1 MVFGRFLTLLLIA
14 SLPISVLGNAL
25 ASDAEVPAALAE
37 ARQVYREALEDI
49 SRGQVDSAQ
58 DKLPALQDYPQRPY
72 LELELIKAQIGD
84 YSSAA
89 IDAHLTKYQD
99 TLVGKRVR
107 IAWLQHLLR
116 QNDWGQFVRYYEA
129 DPPSG
134 FTCVYIRALRKQDMD
149 KKADLETAKLWQT
162 PYSLP
167 KACDGVLRQWSQ
179 RLSDEERADY
189 YWQRAAL
196 AMRAEQFSLAAYLLG
211 KIPGQDQ
218 YRELLQHPH
227 RLYRVGTS
235 LPVNEHSR
243 MVASHTLQ
251 RLAARDFE
259 RANTLWH
266 QLQQHLGFSDLQN
279 HQLRDALARQI
290 IAGDAEYVRDWINA
304 NDPEFE
310 DPYLTEWRVRLALR
324 DRDWKA
330 VHRFIAALP
339 EDRRKEPDWQ
349 YWWARADIEIHQ
361 EFTPHAQR
369 VLRQMATERGYYS
382 FMAADLLNQ
391 EYRLGDRR
399 TLNPALI
406 PQVQQNPAVQRAIEL
421 QWHGE
426 SLASRLEWNQA
437 LNGFSR
443 DEQVA
448 AAQLAMDLG
457 WVNQAIMT
465 AIRADEWD
473 DLTLRFPVAY
483 KDNFDRAVSAENLD
497 LKWVYAIARQE
508 SAFNPSARSPVGARG
523 LMQLMPATA
532 RSLAR
537 QMGDRGFHYR
547 DLTNPDT
554 NIAMGS
560 FYLAKLMERFG
571 GNRILA
577 TAAYNAGPH
586 RVERV
591 LERQSSDIPAD
602 IWIENLPY
610 TETRHYIK
618 NVLAFSVVYGEK
630 LAVSRPILAQ
640 HEREISPLL
649 LDEDAE

>member
-1 MVFGRFLTLLLIA
+1 MLVGALPLSVFGN
-14 SLPISVLGNAL
+14 SVITDG
-25 ASDAEVPAALAE
+25 ETTVPAALAE
-37 ARQVYREALEDI
+37 ARQVYREALDDI
-49 SRGQVDSAQ
+49 SRGHVDSAQ
-58 DKLPALQDYPQRPY
+58 DALPALQDYPLRPY
-72 LELELIKAQIGD
+72 LELELIKAQIGQ

-89 IDAHLTKYQD
+89 IDAHLVKYGD
-99 TLVGKRVR
+99 TLVGQRVR
-107 IAWLQHLLR
+107 IAWLQHLAKQR
-116 QNDWGQFVRYYEA
+116 QWGQFVRYYEA
-129 DPPSG
+129 APPTG
-134 FTCVYIRALRKQDMD
+134 FTCVYIKALRKDDQDS
-149 KKADLETAKLWQT
+149 KADLETAKLWLT

-167 KACDGVLRQWSQ
+167 KACDGVLRKWSAG
-179 RLSDEERADY
+179 LSDSERASY

-196 AMRAEQFSLAAYLLG
+196 AMQADQHSLAAYLIS
-211 KIPGQDQ
+211 KIPGQQQ
-218 YRELLQHPH
+218 YETLLRYPH
-227 RLYRVGTS
+227 RLYQVGST

-243 MVASHTLQ
+243 LIASHTLQ
-251 RLAARDFE
+251 RLATQDFE

-266 QLQQHLGFSDLQN
+266 QLDQHLAFSDQHN
-279 HQLRDALARQI
+279 HRLRDTLARQI
-290 IAGDAEYVRDWINA
+290 IAGDADYVRDWIDA

-310 DPYLTEWRVRLALR
+310 DSYLTEWRVRLALR
-324 DRDWKA
+324 DRDWDA
-330 VHRFIAALP
+330 VHRYIAALP
-339 EDRRKEPDWQ
+339 ESLRREPDWQ
-349 YWWARADIEIHQ
+349 YWWARADIEKHQ

-369 VLRQMATERGYYS
+369 VLRQMATARGYYS

-399 TLNPALI
+399 TLNPELV
-406 PQVQQNPAVQRAIEL
+406 PQVRRNDAIQRAIEL
-421 QWHGE
+421 DWHNQ
-426 SLASRLEWNQA
+426 SLASRLEWSHA

-443 DEQVA
+443 DEKVA

-473 DLTLRFPVAY
+473 DLTLRFPVAFREQ
-483 KDNFDRAVSAENLD
+483 FDRAASAENLD

-508 SAFNPSARSPVGARG
+508 SAFNPTARSPVGARG
-523 LMQLMPATA
+523 VMQIMPATA

-537 QMGDRGFHYR
+537 QMGDRGFQYG

-560 FYLAKLMERFG
+560 FYLARLMEKFG

-591 LERQSSDIPAD
+591 LGRQDADIPAD

-630 LAVSRPILAQ
+630 LALSRPILAQ
-640 HEREISPLL
+640 HEKKISPLQ